1 MRADAALAGRNAA
14 VRQAARSWH
23 KAGAIGEATLAAIE
37 KAVPDD
43 RVRVGPVFRVLLFLF
58 TVLAANALF
67 GFLWL
72 LIFEAAGSNEAVM
85 GTVAIVYGLALVGLT
100 EFQISRLKRAQGG
113 TEAAT
118 SLVALG
124 YLIGGFAWFA
134 FEVLSWSDSAA
145 ITGVLIAATVLLAA
159 AAWRWGYP
167 LYTGAS
173 AAALLIAVARYPG
186 GRLFWIVLPL
196 LAMPVLLRLADSARL
211 PPAHRDSCNAVL
223 IVGLVGLYIAV
234 HLGSFESGLVEE
246 IGEINRRSGPA
257 STSDLLWWLSA
268 FATGLV
274 PAVLLMMAIR
284 TRRYPFLLVGLG
296 TAVASLV
303 TLRYYVHLAPLWVV
317 LTLSGAALVVAVLAL
332 RRYLDSGPN
341 KERRGFTAE
350 PLFEDLARQRLLE
363 MGAAV
368 VSLSPEARTVREEPR
383 FEGGGGEVGGGGST
397 TEF

>member
-1 MRADAALAGRNAA
+1 VRADAALADRNAA
-14 VRQAARSWH
+14 VRQAARSWR
-23 KAGAIGEATLAAIE
+23 KKGAIDEATLAAIE
-37 KAVPDD
+37 KAAPDD

-58 TVLAANALF
+58 TMLAANALF

-72 LIFEAAGSNEAVM
+72 LFFDASGSKETGIGVA
-85 GTVAIVYGLALVGLT
+85 AIVFGLALVGLT
-100 EFQISRLKRAQGG
+100 EFQVARLKRSQGG

-134 FEVLSWSDSAA
+134 FEVLSWPDEAA
-145 ITGVLIAATVLLAA
+145 IIGVLVAATVLLVA

-167 LYTGAS
+167 LYAGAS
-173 AAALLIAVARYPG
+173 AAALLLAIARYPG
-186 GRLFWIVLPL
+186 GRLLWIVLPL
-196 LAMPVLLRLADSARL
+196 LAMAVLLRLADSERL
-211 PPAHRDSCNAVL
+211 PPAYRHSCNAVL
-223 IVGLVGLYIAV
+223 IVSLIGLYVAV
-234 HLGSFESGLVEE
+234 HLGSFEIGLVEE
-246 IGEINRRSGPA
+246 IGEITRSPGPA
-257 STSDLLWWLSA
+257 STSGVLWWLSA

-303 TLRYYVHLAPLWVV
+303 TLRFYVHLAPLWVV
-317 LTLSGAALVVAVLAL
+317 LTVSGIALVAVVFAV

-341 KERRGFTAE
+341 KERAGFTAE

-368 VSLSPEARTVREEPR
+368 VSLSPEARTIREEPR
-383 FEGGGGEVGGGGST
+383 FEGGGGDLGGGGST